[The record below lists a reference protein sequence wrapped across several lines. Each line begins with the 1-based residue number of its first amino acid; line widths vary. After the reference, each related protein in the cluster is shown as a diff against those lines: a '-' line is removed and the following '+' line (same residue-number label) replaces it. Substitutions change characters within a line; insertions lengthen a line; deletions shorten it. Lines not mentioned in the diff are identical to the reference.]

1 MGNFKKFLPDDV
13 GGEAQLLFF
22 FFCLTY
28 AHKEQR
34 MKEREMRCEGSGKQ
48 VQNKGG

>member
-13 GGEAQLLFF
+13 GGEAQLF

-34 MKEREMRCEGSGKQ
+34 MKEREMRFEGSGKQ